1 MHIFDHKQPKINI
14 EVILNFPF
22 LTRLYWLLILPF
34 AKKNDRVVRW
44 KKTKNGFHH
53 NEVKL

>member
-22 LTRLYWLLILPF
+22 LTGFYWLLILPF
-34 AKKNDRVVRW
+34 AKKM
-44 KKTKNGFHH
+44 T
-53 NEVKL
+53 E